1 MPTRQ
6 WSTTLAILLLLA
18 GVLGGCATQRTF
30 DRVTARSAEVKRAIA
45 NQADDVLIRSD
56 DEQQREERIR
66 YLAKVT
72 DVVNSLDRQL
82 LKAMTLDLTPRQE
95 RVLESAYLMAFD
107 SMELYARFP
116 GRVRADGTPADAV
129 TQQTLNSLT
138 SDAGLQPGP

>member
-1 MPTRQ
+1 MA
-6 WSTTLAILLLLA
+6 LALLIAAAELA
-18 GVLGGCATQRTF
+18 GCATQRTF

-45 NQADDVLIRSD
+45 EQADDVLIGSD

-72 DVVNSLDRQL
+72 DIVNSLDRQL
-82 LKAMTLDLTPRQE
+82 LKAMTLDLTSRQE

-107 SMELYARFP
+107 TMELYSRFP

-129 TQQTLNSLT
+129 TQQTLQNLSQDASL
-138 SDAGLQPGP
+138 APGA